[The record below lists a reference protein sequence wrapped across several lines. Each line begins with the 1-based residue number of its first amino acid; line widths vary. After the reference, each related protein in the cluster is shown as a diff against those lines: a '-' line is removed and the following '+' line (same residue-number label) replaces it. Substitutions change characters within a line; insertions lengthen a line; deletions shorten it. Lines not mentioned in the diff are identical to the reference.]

1 MAGAWDAFSAE
12 ASEQPEEHEHV
23 WDSFDAPVIA
33 DCPRGRN
40 RGGRRAGAGRGGRG
54 RGGRGQ
60 GECPRGPDS
69 PPERPST
76 ADTGPTVAAAAAPP
90 VPQPTKNW
98 KAFVVAE
105 SSAGAKEVSCILR
118 NPDLESSRSNVVAK
132 AVNHTLNMTRRRMC
146 LSTVAETEILGFKN
160 RAHVRRTL
168 TACGAMIFIVACC
181 CWKSQVA
188 WLARE
193 ESLGHLSVKVVMASL
208 SSDETTVNAGQKMY
222 VDLLGA
228 EVAAQQPPKKK
239 ARQLHILC
247 MAVKILQSE
256 LILSFTVQ
264 WPDSANLSV
273 ILCEVPVKLQSA
285 DRMTGRSCYH
295 LWRDTVDWVWDAIQI
310 FKSAYKV
317 SLSMADRGSCNGKA
331 NRSCRSHTAQ
341 NKTT

>member
-1 MAGAWDAFSAE
+1 MAGVWDAFA
-12 ASEQPEEHEHV
+12 AGDSEEPGEHGHA

-33 DCPRGRN
+33 ADCPRG
-40 RGGRRAGAGRGGRG
+40 RGGRRAGAGRHGRG

-60 GECPRGPDS
+60 GGSQGPDS

-76 ADTGPTVAAAAAPP
+76 ADTGAIVAAAAAPP
-90 VPQPTKNW
+90 VPQPTKSW

-105 SSAGAKEVSCILR
+105 SSPGAKEVSGILR
-118 NPDLESSRSNVVAK
+118 NPELESSCNVVAK
-132 AVNHTLNMTRRRMC
+132 AVDHTLNTDRGRRRMC
-146 LSTVAETEILGFKN
+146 LSTVAETQILGFRN

-168 TACGAMIFIVACC
+168 TACGAVTFIVARC

-188 WLARE
+188 WLAQE

-208 SSDETTVNAGQKMY
+208 SSDETTMNVGQKMY
-222 VDLLGA
+222 VDMVGA

-239 ARQLHILC
+239 ARHLNILC
-247 MAVKILQSE
+247 SAVKILQSE
-256 LILSFTVQ
+256 LVLSFTVQ
-264 WPDSANLSV
+264 WPGSDNLSV

-295 LWRDTVDWVWDAIQI
+295 LWKDTVDWVWDAIQI

-331 NRSCRSHTAQ
+331 NRSCRSHIAP
-341 NKTT
+341 NKTM